1 MSTLRTS
8 IFMRPLALGIAL
20 LSLAAASS
28 AQSPA
33 SPPVAD
39 PADARFQG
47 VTEDW
52 TSPALS
58 GSHLKPVP
66 PLVGVVDERP
76 GNTLEL
82 IQVQWRWGDPLD
94 LYVMKPQ
101 GDKKPPAILHL
112 YWDPADPDAF

>member
-1 MSTLRTS
+1 MSNLRTS
-8 IFMRPLALGIAL
+8 IFMRTLALGIAL

-39 PADARFQG
+39 SADARFQG

-58 GSHLKPVP
+58 GSHLKPGP
-66 PLVGVVDERP
+66 SLAGVVDERP
-76 GNTLEL
+76 GDTLER
-82 IQVQWRWGDPLD
+82 IQLQWRWGDPLD
-94 LYVMKPQ
+94 LYVMKAK
-101 GDKKPPAILHL
+101 GVKEPPVSLHL
-112 YWDPADPDAF
+112 YRYPGA

>member
-8 IFMRPLALGIAL
+8 IFMRTLAFGIAL

-39 PADARFQG
+39 PADARFQV

-66 PLVGVVDERP
+66 SLLGVADERP
-76 GNTLEL
+76 GYTLEL

-94 LYVMKPQ
+94 LYVMEPQ
-101 GDKKPPAILHL
+101 RVTKPPVLLHL
-112 YWDPADPDAF
+112 